1 MLITDYHRQMLDM
14 YKDWI
19 AISVTATDEEITRDF
34 QIPKK
39 TLAAWRLD
47 ANKKGPQYFK
57 RNQTILYPRKLFIIW
72 FADHM
77 KNKQMLE
84 AQPSSTNTNVTHLRN
99 KS

>member
-1 MLITDYHRQMLDM
+1 MLITDYHRQMLEM

-19 AISVTATDEEITRDF
+19 AISVTATDEEITKDF

-47 ANKKGPQYFK
+47 VNKKGPQYFK

-77 KNKQMLE
+77 KNKQM
-84 AQPSSTNTNVTHLRN
+84 
-99 KS
+99 